1 MNKKLAALTFAAVCA
16 LGLAAGC
23 GDGEKQPITL
33 SFDSQVAY
41 FTSQTELYP
50 IEGEVPAEGD
60 AVESATVRIS
70 SDAAVRMVLK
80 VIYDEG
86 QQDIPGLVVSVNGGT
101 ASDFTDGMALY
112 TSPKAETSA
121 EIGLQIWLEKDSPIT
136 NAGRT
141 LGFSLELSALE
152 ERGEVR

>member
-33 SFDSQVAY
+33 SFDSQTAY

-50 IEGEVPAEGD
+50 IAGEVPADGD

-70 SDAAVRMVLK
+70 SDAAVRMVLR
-80 VIYDEG
+80 VVYDEG

-101 ASDFTDGMALY
+101 ASDFADGMALY

-121 EIGLQIWLEKDSPIT
+121 EVGLQIWLGKDSPAA